1 MRLRRSFVALA
12 IAGAPL
18 VVLAQG
24 TRALAIDDYYRVR
37 TVGAPRLAPTGEWV
51 AFTVSSRVE
60 ATNAEPGEVWLA
72 SSDGRMPA
80 RRISRDGADAAAPV
94 WEGARLVFRSGGR
107 RWQVD
112 PARPDSLIDLG
123 AITPPNPAETFIAAP
138 VGARAVLLKDLPA
151 PPLPADTRTE
161 FERRHDA
168 RFQGRQFDWLNFQRD
183 GARYPVPDRTN
194 ARLFPAQELW
204 LTTST
209 GESPRLLTR
218 LGLRPQGV
226 QWNAQGT
233 ALVFW
238 ADSGYRDERRYAAN
252 AVYVV
257 QLDGTVRQLT
267 SDRDVDHDDAAFSP
281 DGRWVLYT
289 RQLSR
294 NAIIARKLNHGGA
307 TDLAIRPANGGPE
320 RVLTTD
326 WDLLPENATWSAD
339 SRHVYFS
346 AAIAGAQHLFRV
358 AIATGVVEQVTTGT
372 RRLAGFSIDKRTTRI
387 AYTATTSDSPADV
400 YVARI
405 DGGGEQRLSDVN
417 ADLRREVGFSTAER
431 VHFASADGTPIE
443 GFLWKPHGYDA
454 STRYPLVVS
463 NHGGPHSAD
472 GYAWD
477 FKTQYLAANG
487 YFVLKVN
494 FRSSTGYGEPFLWA
508 TWGAWG
514 TKDGQ
519 DVMAGVDHVLARWP
533 IDRSR
538 VATIGHSY
546 GGFMSNWLITQYP
559 ERFAAAIPGAG
570 IVNWVSDYGTAD
582 IAVTKETEFFGT
594 PWDSTA
600 REIMIRQSP
609 LTYAGRVRT
618 PTLFVHGEIDE
629 RVPYSEAE
637 QMYVALKK
645 LGVPTAMIQY
655 KDMPHSISGSW
666 NNVHRLLH
674 ERQWLDQWLKG
685 APTP

>member
-1 MRLRRSFVALA
+1 MRFLHPLIALVLTGTPLLAAGQGPRTLA
-12 IAGAPL
+12 IE
-18 VVLAQG
+18 
-24 TRALAIDDYYRVR
+24 DFYRVR
-37 TVGAPRLAPTGEWV
+37 TVGAPRIAPSGAWV
-51 AFTVSSRVE
+51 AWTVTSRVE
-60 ATNAEPGEVWLA
+60 ATNAEPSEVWLA
-72 SSDGRMPA
+72 ASDLRGPA
-80 RRISRDGADAAAPV
+80 RRVSRDGTDATAPQ
-94 WEGARLVFRSGGR
+94 WEGDRLVFRSGGR
-107 RWQVD
+107 RWQID
-112 PARPDSLIDLG
+112 PARADSLVDLG
-123 AITPPNPAETFIAAP
+123 EIRPPNPAETFLAAP
-138 VGARAVLLKDLPA
+138 IGGRAVLLKDLPA
-151 PPLPADTRTE
+151 PPMAADTRTE
-161 FERRHDA
+161 FEQRHDS
-168 RFQGRQFDWLNFQRD
+168 RFQGREFDWLNFQRD
-183 GARYPVPDRTN
+183 GARYPVPDPTN
-194 ARLFPAQELW
+194 PRLFPAQELW
-204 LTTST
+204 LTTVN
-209 GESPRLLTR
+209 GEAPRLLTR
-218 LGLRPQGV
+218 LGLRPRGV

-252 AVYVV
+252 AVYVAHV
-257 QLDGTVRQLT
+257 DGTVRQLT
-267 SDRDVDHDDAAFSP
+267 TDRDVDHDEAAFSP
-281 DGRWVLYT
+281 DGRWVVYT

-307 TDLAIRPANGGPE
+307 TDLAIRPVNGGPE
-320 RVLTTD
+320 RLLTGD
-326 WDLLPENATWSAD
+326 WDLLPEGAKWSAD
-339 SRHVYFS
+339 SRFVYFS

-358 AIATGVVEQVTTGT
+358 PVNGGAVEQVTSGA
-372 RRLAGFSIDKRTTRI
+372 RRLANITFDRATTRI
-387 AYTATTSDSPADV
+387 AYTATTTDSPAEV
-400 YVARI
+400 FTAGI
-405 DGGGEQRLSDVN
+405 DGTGEQRLSDAN
-417 ADLRREVGFSTAER
+417 ATLRADVSFVQAER
-431 VHFASADGTPIE
+431 LQFPSADGTRIE
-443 GFLWKPHGYDA
+443 GFLWKPHGYDPA
-454 STRYPLVVS
+454 KRYPLVVS

-533 IDRSR
+533 VDRSR
-538 VATIGHSY
+538 VATMGHSY

-559 ERFAAAIPGAG
+559 DRFAAAIPGAG

-637 QMYVALKK
+637 QMFVALKK
-645 LGVPTAMIQY
+645 NGVPAAIIQY
-655 KDMPHSISGSW
+655 KDMPHGISGSW
-666 NNVHRLLH
+666 NNIHRLLH
-674 ERQWLDQWLKG
+674 ERRWLDQWLK
-685 APTP
+685 AAVTP